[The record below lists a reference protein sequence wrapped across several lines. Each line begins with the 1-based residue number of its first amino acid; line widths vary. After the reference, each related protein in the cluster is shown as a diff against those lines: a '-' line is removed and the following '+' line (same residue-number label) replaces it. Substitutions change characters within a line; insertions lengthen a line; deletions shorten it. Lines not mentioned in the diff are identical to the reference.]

1 MNIFGPKD
9 AKQTPYR
16 LWGISRGMTLLERM
30 CKNCQVPMI
39 GRYTMIGTMIQG
51 GAFYLVWVGLRSFIS
66 DISMIQFNGAYKPT
80 QNCLGTTS

>member
-1 MNIFGPKD
+1 MQKVRRYP
-9 AKQTPYR
+9 T
-16 LWGISRGMTLLERM
+16 
-30 CKNCQVPMI
+30 I